1 MRLKKLNKPVSGPSL
16 RRLPTYLHLLEE
28 LQAKGIGLVSCPMLA
43 ERLGLD
49 PTQVRKDIAMTGLP
63 GRPKVGYET
72 PLLIQA
78 IRGYLHWDRVASSV
92 LVGAG
97 NLGRALMGYGGFTQ
111 HGITIVAAFDAD
123 PKLAGSVIHGKSVY
137 HLSKLKAMLPEIGAT
152 VGIITVPATAAQ
164 EVADLFVENGI
175 RAIWNFA
182 PVRLRI
188 PDNVVIINEDLSSS
202 LAVLCR
208 LLGKPS

>member
-1 MRLKKLNKPVSGPSL
+1 MRMKKNSKPVSGPSL

-28 LQAKGIGLVSCPMLA
+28 LQAQGVALVSCPTLA

-78 IRGYLHWDRVASSV
+78 IRGYLHWDRLSGAV

-97 NLGRALMGYGGFTQ
+97 NLGRALMGYGGFAQ
-111 HGITIVAAFDAD
+111 HGITIIAAFDDDA
-123 PKLAGSVIHGKSVY
+123 KLAGSVIHGKTVY
-137 HLSKLKAMLPEIGAT
+137 NLSKLKAMLQESEVAI
-152 VGIITVPATAAQ
+152 GIITVPAAVAQ
-164 EVADLFVENGI
+164 NVADQLVASGI

-182 PVRLRI
+182 PVRLQVTE
-188 PDNVVIINEDLSSS
+188 NVVVVNEDLSSS

-208 LLGKPS
+208 LLGKP